1 MHARDRFSR
10 PTLVR
15 RNRRAYPRLPAD
27 QLGWLKRVRLA
38 YGPAVSLIDLSV
50 QGAFFEV
57 DYRLRPGDT
66 TDFELMAADD
76 QAVVTGHIVRTEISG
91 LNADVVRYRGACAF
105 ERNLPWEGQLSP
117 PAPPVERPVIQP
129 TDYQPWCGW
138 SEVRLMFQHGRR
150 LHGYARGFHPSEPT
164 LNWWPSCAASDRER
178 QTVPL
183 CLLRTVVFVRDLDD
197 DGRSQPSE
205 RPEARL
211 LHPVEVS
218 FRNNDFVRGA
228 TPGYDPEQVGF
239 WILPSHQPEQARV
252 FAVSSAV
259 REICFL

>member
-1 MHARDRFSR
+1 MHTQDRFSR

-66 TDFELMAADD
+66 TDFELMAADE

-117 PAPPVERPVIQP
+117 PAACRAPGHPAGRLSAMVRVERGSSDV
-129 TDYQPWCGW
+129 
-138 SEVRLMFQHGRR
+138 S
-150 LHGYARGFHPSEPT
+150 ARPS
-164 LNWWPSCAASDRER
+164 S
-178 QTVPL
+178 
-183 CLLRTVVFVRDLDD
+183 
-197 DGRSQPSE
+197 
-205 RPEARL
+205 ARL
-211 LHPVEVS
+211 RARFSPIRAHPE
-218 FRNNDFVRGA
+218 FVAVMRG
-228 TPGYDPEQVGF
+228 VG
-239 WILPSHQPEQARV
+239 P
-252 FAVSSAV
+252 
-259 REICFL
+259 